1 MGKRIKRFFKK
12 RHSSKYIKDKAIIN
26 FILQHSEE
34 EKIDYSK
41 IKIPSFHDSSDSEVD
56 GIKTNRQNNLNES
69 GEAPEENPKLIEIG
83 KIPNFNF
90 SLLNFFGKDEKT
102 ENMPN
107 FKSFLFK

>member
-41 IKIPSFHDSSDSEVD
+41 IKIPSFFNSSDSEVN

-69 GEAPEENPKLIEIG
+69 DEAPEDPKLIEMG

-90 SLLNFFGKDEKT
+90 SLLSFFGRDEKT

-107 FKSFLFK
+107 FKTFLFK

>member
-41 IKIPSFHDSSDSEVD
+41 IKIPSFFNSSDSEVN

-69 GEAPEENPKLIEIG
+69 DEAPEDPKLIEMG

-90 SLLNFFGKDEKT
+90 SLLSFFGRDEKT

>member
-41 IKIPSFHDSSDSEVD
+41 IKIPSFFNSSDSEVN

-69 GEAPEENPKLIEIG
+69 DEAPEDPKLIEMG

-90 SLLNFFGKDEKT
+90 SLLNFFGRDAKT